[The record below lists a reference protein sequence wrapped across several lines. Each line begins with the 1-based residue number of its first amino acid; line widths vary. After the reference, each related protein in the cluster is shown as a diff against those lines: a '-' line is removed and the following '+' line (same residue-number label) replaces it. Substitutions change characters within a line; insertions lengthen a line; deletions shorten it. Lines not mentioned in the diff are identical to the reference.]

1 MSDPVPAVIETEAT
15 GETARIFADIRETL
29 GSPVVNLIWR
39 HLATVEGGLEWAW
52 TAARPIYASRQ
63 AQSAAA
69 RLYARLEPP
78 LPCPLPER
86 PLPVPSP
93 LPAAPVPSPSAVAPD
108 RVSVPVEEARGAGG
122 SRRRGCGG
130 DGAVTG

>member
-52 TAARPIYASRQ
+52 TAAADW
-63 AQSAAA
+63 AW
-69 RLYARLEPP
+69 RLA
-78 LPCPLPER
+78 
-86 PLPVPSP
+86 
-93 LPAAPVPSPSAVAPD
+93 
-108 RVSVPVEEARGAGG
+108 
-122 SRRRGCGG
+122 
-130 DGAVTG
+130 